1 MRVLLVEDHTLVAEA
16 LATMLAFEEDIEVVA
31 TVNSG
36 SEAVQV
42 AADTKPDVVLIDIR
56 INGLNGIEATRRIRA
71 HNPQVQAIALT
82 MHDDAETVAEAIAA
96 GALGF
101 LPKNTSR
108 EELLMALR
116 KVSIGEAY
124 LHSSVT
130 AAFLKRVAPLA
141 DRTLSSERL
150 TPREHEVLELLV
162 ESKSTREIAQV
173 LILGEETVK
182 THLTHIYQ
190 KLGVADRVEAVA
202 MALRRGLVD

>member
-16 LATMLAFEEDIEVVA
+16 LATMLAFEDDIEVVA
-31 TVNSG
+31 TVSSG
-36 SEAVQV
+36 AEAVRL
-42 AADTKPDVVLIDIR
+42 AADAKPDVALVDIR

-71 HNPQVQAIALT
+71 HNPQVQVIALT

-108 EELLMALR
+108 EELLLALR

-141 DRTLSSERL
+141 DRTLANERL

-162 ESKSTREIAQV
+162 DGKSTHEIAHA
-173 LILGEETVK
+173 LILGAETVK

-190 KLGVADRVEAVA
+190 KLGVTDRVEAVA

>member
-1 MRVLLVEDHTLVAEA
+1 MRILLVEDHTLVAEA
-16 LATMLAFEEDIEVVA
+16 LATMLAFEDDIEVVA

-36 SEAVQV
+36 SDAVRV
-42 AADTKPDVVLIDIR
+42 AADTKPDVVLVDIR

-150 TPREHEVLELLV
+150 TPREHEVLVLLV
-162 ESKSTREIAQV
+162 DSKSTREIAKE

>member
-16 LATMLAFEEDIEVVA
+16 LATMLAFEDDIEVIA
-31 TVNSG
+31 TVSSG
-36 SEAVQV
+36 ADAVRV
-42 AADTKPDVVLIDIR
+42 AADEKPDVVLVDIR

-116 KVSIGEAY
+116 KVTMGEAY

-141 DRTLSSERL
+141 DRTLASERL
-150 TPREHEVLELLV
+150 TPREHEVLEQLV
-162 ESKSTREIAQV
+162 EGKSTREIAKV
-173 LILGEETVK
+173 LILGDETVK

-190 KLGVADRVEAVA
+190 KLGVTDRVEAVA